1 MPVAPR
7 WEDIGDSAVLE
18 LYRGHHML
26 SVDKICPSCSSELK
40 LEAKALYGIVQSR
53 NPILLVP
60 V

>member
-7 WEDIGDSAVLE
+7 WEDIGDSAVPE
-18 LYRGHHML
+18 FYRGHHVL
-26 SVDKICPSCSSELK
+26 SVDKIGPSCSSELK
-40 LEAKALYGIVQSR
+40 LKAKTLYGIAQSR